1 MASRAVVFGVTADH
15 AFAAGALLAS
25 ILAHDPGFDATVV
38 IFHDGLAQDQEAAF
52 LRLWSRC
59 RFVPF
64 GKAEVAARL
73 TVPVDDPGVA
83 RYFDHLSPLVLAKL
97 ELPALLADFD
107 QVVWMDADMLV
118 RGPLDGVWDFDCLAW
133 RPLPQGAFG
142 RREKVLAQFQDR
154 GLDPAVPL
162 LNGGV
167 IGVSR
172 GFLDRGASQ
181 AGVHDILRELVVRS
195 PQTQLAEMPWY
206 LVAALNGLPVTRYP
220 MGLNHPV
227 AAAGAAGATII
238 HAIGSYKFW
247 NATPL
252 IQLYPDWFRHQATW
266 VACGGRPYAGP
277 VHLAETHPLEASEV
291 LRAAEH
297 RAFWLGVFDGL
308 WSQLPD
314 GLVVDLRHDRPA
326 LRLLLRGRPEAE
338 HLRLVRVANARRIG
352 LEAQLVPDLV
362 DRVTE
367 AIAAAVP
374 GVRLEKGRMLSVPI
388 PNLATALTAARAAVP
403 ES

>member
-1 MASRAVVFGVTADH
+1 MANRAVVFGVTAGY
-15 AFAAGALLAS
+15 AFAAGTLLAS
-25 ILAHDPGFDATVV
+25 ILAQDPGFDATVV
-38 IFHDGLAQDQEAAF
+38 IFHDGLAKDQEAAF
-52 LRLWSRC
+52 LRLWPRC
-59 RFVPF
+59 RFLTF

-97 ELPALLADFD
+97 ELPGLLSDFD
-107 QVVWMDADMLV
+107 QVVWLDADMLV
-118 RGPLDGVWDFDCLAW
+118 DCLAW

-142 RREKVLAQFQDR
+142 RREKVLAVFEDR
-154 GLDPAVPL
+154 SLDPAVPL

-172 GFLDRGASQ
+172 GFLERGGSQ
-181 AGVHDILRELVVRS
+181 AGVHDIVRDLVVRT

-227 AAAGAAGATII
+227 AAAGAAEATII
-238 HAIGSYKFW
+238 HAIGAYKFW

-252 IQLYPDWFRHQATW
+252 IQLYRDWFGHQATW
-266 VACGGRPYAGP
+266 VASGGTPYAGP
-277 VHLAETHPLEASEV
+277 VQLAETHPLEASEV

-308 WSQLPD
+308 WSELPN
-314 GLVVDLRHDRPA
+314 GVVVDLRHDRPT

-352 LEAQLVPDLV
+352 LEAQLSPDLA
-362 DRVTE
+362 DKVTE
-367 AIAAAVP
+367 AVAGAVP
-374 GVRLEKGRMLSVPI
+374 GARLEKGRMLSIPI
-388 PNLATALTAARAAVP
+388 PNLAAALTAALAAIP
-403 ES
+403 ER